1 VAMRIETV
9 KFYSFLA
16 AMALLFGAVN
26 LGLWLFTPFGFVTR
40 EYEFETAFPLLLI
53 FIEFFGSGFIPA
65 FCFSLINKRYE
76 KSYVNQAA
84 KKANFFNGLVPGFV
98 GAILLGI
105 ACLRGFGRS
114 DIDDTGVI
122 FAFLILVVAPSMILG
137 GMMRKVLPGK
147 PYDPVLIPVIV
158 FAGSMS
164 SYLSL
169 KVLILFFFH

>member
-53 FIEFFGSGFIPA
+53 IVEFFSSGFIPA
-65 FCFSLINKRYE
+65 IGFYLVFQRYD
-76 KSYVNQAA
+76 KIVVNQET
-84 KKANFFNGLVPGFV
+84 KKPKFFNGLAPGFI
-98 GAILLGI
+98 GSILLGI

-137 GMMRKVLPGK
+137 GMMRRALPGK
-147 PYDPVLIPVIV
+147 PYDPILIPVIV
-158 FAGSMS
+158 FAGGMS